1 MKIRRFL
8 ALGTLAYGTYYAY
21 KRREDIKEEILDL
34 NQSRENISHDL
45 DNIKRNLD
53 IIKEQNLV
61 LAVIKHVHIQRQ
73 PSIIHVQNPFLPVI
87 QPLLN
92 YKTRVFKKDL
102 EPRLNIIQE
111 RLKKYQ
117 DEDKE

>member
-1 MKIRRFL
+1 MKVGRLL
-8 ALGTLAYGTYYAY
+8 ALGTLAYGVYYAY

-45 DNIKRNLD
+45 DRIKRNLD

-61 LAVIKHVHIQRQ
+61 LDDIKQDL
-73 PSIIHVQNPFLPVI
+73 S
-87 QPLLN
+87 
-92 YKTRVFKKDL
+92 YKTRVFQKDL

-111 RLKKYQ
+111 HLKKYQ
-117 DEDKE
+117 SKD

>member
-21 KRREDIKEEILDL
+21 KRREDIKAEIIDL
-34 NQSRENISHDL
+34 IHSRDTISHDL
-45 DNIKRNLD
+45 DNINRNLD
-53 IIKEQNLV
+53 IIMVQNLV
-61 LAVIKHVHIQRQ
+61 LPDIKQD
-73 PSIIHVQNPFLPVI
+73 
-87 QPLLN
+87 LN

>member
-1 MKIRRFL
+1 MKIGHFL
-8 ALGTLAYGTYYAY
+8 ALGALAYGAYYAY
-21 KRREDIKEEILDL
+21 KRREDIKEGILDL

-61 LAVIKHVHIQRQ
+61 LADIKQD
-73 PSIIHVQNPFLPVI
+73 
-87 QPLLN
+87 LN
-92 YKTRVFKKDL
+92 YKKRVFQKDL

-111 RLKKYQ
+111 RLQKYQ
-117 DEDKE
+117 GDDKE

>member
-1 MKIRRFL
+1 MKIGRFL
-8 ALGTLAYGTYYAY
+8 ALGALAYGAYAY
-21 KRREDIKEEILDL
+21 TRREDIKEELLDL
-34 NQSRENISHDL
+34 NQSRENISYDL

-61 LAVIKHVHIQRQ
+61 LSDMKQD
-73 PSIIHVQNPFLPVI
+73 
-87 QPLLN
+87 LN
-92 YKTRVFKKDL
+92 YKKRVFQKDL

-117 DEDKE
+117 GEDKE

>member
-1 MKIRRFL
+1 MKIGRFL
-8 ALGTLAYGTYYAY
+8 ALRTLAYGAYYAY

-34 NQSRENISHDL
+34 NQSRENISYDL

-61 LAVIKHVHIQRQ
+61 LSDMKQD
-73 PSIIHVQNPFLPVI
+73 
-87 QPLLN
+87 LN
-92 YKTRVFKKDL
+92 YKTRVFQKDL

-111 RLKKYQ
+111 RLQKYQ
-117 DEDKE
+117 GDDKE

>member
-1 MKIRRFL
+1 MKIGRYL
-8 ALGTLAYGTYYAY
+8 ALGVLAYGAYYAY
-21 KRREDIKEEILDL
+21 TRREDIKEELLDL
-34 NQSRENISHDL
+34 NQSRENISYDL

-61 LAVIKHVHIQRQ
+61 LADIKQD
-73 PSIIHVQNPFLPVI
+73 
-87 QPLLN
+87 LN
-92 YKTRVFKKDL
+92 YKKRVFQKDL

-117 DEDKE
+117 GEDKE

>member
-1 MKIRRFL
+1 MKLGRLL
-8 ALGTLAYGTYYAY
+8 ALVSFDYGSYYAY

-45 DNIKRNLD
+45 DRIKRNLD

-61 LAVIKHVHIQRQ
+61 LDDIKQDL
-73 PSIIHVQNPFLPVI
+73 S
-87 QPLLN
+87 
-92 YKTRVFKKDL
+92 YKTRVFQKDL
-102 EPRLNIIQE
+102 EPRLSIIQE

-117 DEDKE
+117 SDDNEKGK

>member
-1 MKIRRFL
+1 MKIGHFL
-8 ALGTLAYGTYYAY
+8 ALGALAYGAYYAY

-61 LAVIKHVHIQRQ
+61 LSDMKQD
-73 PSIIHVQNPFLPVI
+73 
-87 QPLLN
+87 LN
-92 YKTRVFKKDL
+92 YKTRVFQKDL

-111 RLKKYQ
+111 RLQKYQ
-117 DEDKE
+117 GDDKE

>member
-1 MKIRRFL
+1 MKIGHFL
-8 ALGTLAYGTYYAY
+8 ALGALAYGAYYAY

-61 LAVIKHVHIQRQ
+61 LADIKQD
-73 PSIIHVQNPFLPVI
+73 
-87 QPLLN
+87 LN
-92 YKTRVFKKDL
+92 YKKRVFQKDL

-111 RLKKYQ
+111 RLQKYQ
-117 DEDKE
+117 GEDKE

>member
-1 MKIRRFL
+1 MKVGRLL
-8 ALGTLAYGTYYAY
+8 ALGTLAYGAYYAY

-45 DNIKRNLD
+45 DRIKRNLD

-61 LAVIKHVHIQRQ
+61 LDDIKQDL
-73 PSIIHVQNPFLPVI
+73 S
-87 QPLLN
+87 
-92 YKTRVFKKDL
+92 YKTRVFQKDL

-111 RLKKYQ
+111 HLKKYQ
-117 DEDKE
+117 SDDKEKR

>member
-1 MKIRRFL
+1 MKIGRIL
-8 ALGTLAYGTYYAY
+8 ALGTLAYGAYYAY

-61 LAVIKHVHIQRQ
+61 LADIKQD
-73 PSIIHVQNPFLPVI
+73 
-87 QPLLN
+87 LN
-92 YKTRVFKKDL
+92 YKTRCFKKDL

-111 RLKKYQ
+111 RLQKYQ
-117 DEDKE
+117 SEDKE

>member
-1 MKIRRFL
+1 MKIGRFL
-8 ALGTLAYGTYYAY
+8 ALGALTYGVYYAY

-45 DNIKRNLD
+45 DNIKRNLN

-61 LAVIKHVHIQRQ
+61 LSDIKQD
-73 PSIIHVQNPFLPVI
+73 
-87 QPLLN
+87 LN
-92 YKTRVFKKDL
+92 YKKRVFQKDL

-117 DEDKE
+117 GEDKEKR

>member
-1 MKIRRFL
+1 MKIGRFL
-8 ALGTLAYGTYYAY
+8 ALGTLAYGAYYTY

-45 DNIKRNLD
+45 DKIKRNLD

-61 LAVIKHVHIQRQ
+61 LADIK
-73 PSIIHVQNPFLPVI
+73 
-87 QPLLN
+87 

-111 RLKKYQ
+111 RLQKYQ
-117 DEDKE
+117 GDDKE

>member
-1 MKIRRFL
+1 MKLRRFL
-8 ALGTLAYGTYYAY
+8 ALGTLAYGAYYAY

-45 DNIKRNLD
+45 DKIKRNLD

-61 LAVIKHVHIQRQ
+61 LDDIKQDL
-73 PSIIHVQNPFLPVI
+73 S
-87 QPLLN
+87 
-92 YKTRVFKKDL
+92 YKTRVFQKDL

-111 RLKKYQ
+111 HLKKYQ
-117 DEDKE
+117 SDDKE

>member
-1 MKIRRFL
+1 MKLGRLL
-8 ALGTLAYGTYYAY
+8 ALGTLAYGAYYAY

-45 DNIKRNLD
+45 DRIKRNLD

-61 LAVIKHVHIQRQ
+61 LDDIKQDL
-73 PSIIHVQNPFLPVI
+73 S
-87 QPLLN
+87 
-92 YKTRVFKKDL
+92 YKTRVFQKDL

-111 RLKKYQ
+111 HLKKYQ
-117 DEDKE
+117 SEDKE